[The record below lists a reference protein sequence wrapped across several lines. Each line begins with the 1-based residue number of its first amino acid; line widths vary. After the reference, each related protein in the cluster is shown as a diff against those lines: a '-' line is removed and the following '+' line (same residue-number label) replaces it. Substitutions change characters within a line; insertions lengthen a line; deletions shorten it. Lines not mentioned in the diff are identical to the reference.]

1 MATRAT
7 HDRRIGESL
16 HLLPPC
22 ANLCYDIPMSRTPP
36 LALSEAAS
44 SGAGGAAKRPE
55 VGSEVG
61 SEVGPEVGPEVG
73 RGHSGYG
80 FHQALRSELVRRIS
94 ELSTHAETTCDS
106 LTARDFAVTIV
117 GFVLVPLF
125 LVCLTW
131 MLR

>member
-55 VGSEVG
+55 VGSEAG
-61 SEVGPEVGPEVG
+61 SEVTS
-73 RGHSGYG
+73 GHPGNG

-94 ELSTHAETTCDS
+94 ELSTHTETTCDS

-117 GFVLVPLF
+117 VFVLVPLS

-131 MLR
+131 MIR

>member
-16 HLLPPC
+16 HLLPPR

-36 LALSEAAS
+36 LDVSEAAS
-44 SGAGGAAKRPE
+44 SGAGGAAQRPD
-55 VGSEVG
+55 VGSEAV
-61 SEVGPEVGPEVG
+61 
-73 RGHSGYG
+73 RGHSGNG

-117 GFVLVPLF
+117 VFVLVPLF

-131 MLR
+131 MIR

>member
-61 SEVGPEVGPEVG
+61 PEVG
-73 RGHSGYG
+73 RGHSGNG

>member
-16 HLLPPC
+16 HRLPPR

-36 LALSEAAS
+36 LVISEAAS
-44 SGAGGAAKRPE
+44 SGAGGAAQRPE

-61 SEVGPEVGPEVG
+61 PEGGSV
-73 RGHSGYG
+73 HSGNG
-80 FHQALRSELVRRIS
+80 FPQALRSELVRRIS
-94 ELSTHAETTCDS
+94 ELSTHAETTCAP

-131 MLR
+131 MIR